1 MVCQDLPL
9 VQKVCEIYDKLS
21 KLNSLK
27 PSKDVNTLFTD
38 LVLTC
43 IPPAPIDVTKLC
55 KNVQEIRSNLIKI
68 CGEAE
73 GLLESHYSSILGS
86 FDDNPLDHLSIFP
99 YYSNYLKLSLLEF
112 TMLTQFCPKLDEPK
126 CVAFIGSGPL
136 PLSSIVLA
144 TYHLTNT
151 CFHNYDIDSSANY
164 LASRLVLKDPDLS
177 ERMLFHTIDVM
188 DVTSEL
194 KEYEVVFLAAL
205 VGMDKT
211 DKVRV
216 IAHLAKYMAPGAI
229 LMLRSAHGARAFL
242 YPVIDPCDLLGFEVL
257 SVFHPTDDVI
267 NSVVIARKLPLPF
280 HSSNPDQQGQ
290 LEGTIVLPTKCSEIE
305 SFIYPLNQISLIEE
319 LALEEQLS

>member
-43 IPPAPIDVTKLC
+43 IPPAAIDVTKLC

-99 YYSNYLKLSLLEF
+99 YYNNYIKLSLLEF
-112 TMLTQFCPKLDEPK
+112 TILTQFGPLDEPK
-126 CVAFIGSGPL
+126 RVAFLGSGPL

-151 CFHNYDIDSSANY
+151 CFHNYDIDSSANH
-164 LASRLVLKDPDLS
+164 LASRLVSKDPDLS
-177 ERMLFHTIDVM
+177 ERMFFHTADVM
-188 DVTSEL
+188 DVTSAL

-211 DKVRV
+211 EKVRV
-216 IAHLAKYMAPGAI
+216 IDHLAKYMAPGAI

-280 HSSNPDQQGQ
+280 HSTNADQQGK
-290 LEGTIVLPTKCSEIE
+290 LEGTIVLPIKCSEID
-305 SFIYPLNQISLIEE
+305 SFIYPLNQIGLIED
-319 LALEEQLS
+319 LALEEQV